1 MITLVASDLDGTLL
15 DPAGNLPAGTFRVIE
30 KLRERGIL
38 FCAASGR
45 QLVALRQM
53 FAPVADKMLF
63 LAENGAIV
71 ADGKRTLYCRTLRPK
86 DILRALR
93 AIEALGSAH
102 TLLCTPECA
111 YYEEEAQPFLY
122 YVKASYVSNRKA
134 ALAAVAETE
143 RVCKISVYDDNA
155 PEKKTMTV
163 LPHALPDLRVT
174 LSGGNW
180 LDISEKNTHKGRAMR
195 FIQRAFSFRK
205 EECLAFGDHMNDYEM
220 LIECG
225 HPYLP
230 ENAYPPLKKL
240 LGKIVPSNAEGG
252 VLAALECLSEGKL
265 PNVLS

>member
-1 MITLVASDLDGTLL
+1 MIKFVASDLDGTLL
-15 DPAGNLPAGTFRVIE
+15 DPAGNLPGGTFRTIE
-30 KLRERGIL
+30 KLHEKGIL

-71 ADGKRTLYCRTLRPK
+71 AYGTRLLCCHSLPPESVA
-86 DILRALR
+86 RALD
-93 AIEALGSAH
+93 AIGSLGGGVHA
-102 TLLCTPECA
+102 LLCAPRCA
-111 YYEEEAQPFLY
+111 YYADEAQPFVY
-122 YVKASYVSNRKA
+122 FVKASYVNNKKEDLRKIA
-134 ALAAVAETE
+134 ASE
-143 RVCKISVYDDNA
+143 RICKIAVYDDDG

-180 LDISEKNTHKGRAMR
+180 LDISAKNTHKGRAMR
-195 FIQRAFSFRK
+195 FIRRAFRFEK

-225 HPYLP
+225 HPYVP
-230 ENAYPPLKKL
+230 ENAYPPLKNL
-240 LGKIVPSNAEGG
+240 IGKRIPSNAEGG
-252 VLAALECLSEGKL
+252 VVTAMELLAAGKL
-265 PNVLS
+265 P